1 MIIICTNTGRLRA
14 FRITQSDTTPE
25 PNNQISE
32 IASEEFEH
40 GPQRI
45 GEMAS
50 DQAGRFNSDGSPG
63 MSRGEAHGLERE
75 EERRLIAQLA
85 DKIGALIKKE
95 KPDRW
100 KLAAPQTINSR
111 LLEVLDAGVLKR
123 LAGNEKHDF
132 TKLPTLEVGRRFGL
146 IG

>member
-14 FRITQSDTTPE
+14 FRITQSETTLE
-25 PNNQISE
+25 ATNQISE
-32 IASEEFEH
+32 FANDEFDD

-45 GEMAS
+45 SELAS
-50 DQAGRFNSDGSPG
+50 DQAGRFSSDGSPG

-85 DKIGALIKKE
+85 EKIRDLVRKE
-95 KPDRW
+95 NPGSW
-100 KLAAPQTINSR
+100 KLAAPQTINAR
-111 LLEVLDAGVLKR
+111 ILEALDPSVLAS

-132 TKLPTLEVGRRFGL
+132 TKLPTLEVGRRFGA
-146 IG
+146 ID